1 MPDRVMA
8 GPSGKAGTR
17 VRHQPV
23 RKPLCAS
30 FGLAQQQPRA
40 HAVAAVWET
49 CTICGQI
56 DAGKPVFTNISRYLL
71 RLLDADSTPIEVS
84 GDPTGNCQTVSSLLG
99 ASNPIRLPGSL
110 CVKVFRCGRVNAAL
124 QEIGILA
131 MLSRLSIR
139 TKLVALVS
147 ILLVTLTA
155 MGLFAVMEMRAI
167 NAAAQAIK
175 TSWLPS
181 IRLVGELRTQSARYR
196 AVLRD
201 YLTEP
206 DDKFMADI
214 QRNLDARAKD
224 YETANKAY
232 EPLISSPQEAALYQE
247 LSATWKSFR
256 EAADEV
262 IAHARKR
269 ETAQAREV
277 NAKRATVAGRSMDA
291 VLAKIVEMNDK
302 GAAAAGQHAENTYD
316 MAFRIVLAALVAM
329 VLAGLCAAVLIVRD
343 VARGI
348 GSVLTPMRALATGDL
363 TTQVPHQ
370 GENTEIGQ
378 IADTVQVFKDAMIAK
393 KAADEAAAA
402 EADVKMRRAEMLDKA
417 TGSFEGMIGELI
429 SSLSSAST
437 EMEATASTLTNA
449 ADNTRQL
456 SSEAANAS
464 HDVSESIQSTAT
476 ATEEITSSVKEIG
489 RQVLESSRVAQVA
502 VQQAEKT
509 DSSIAELSQAANRIG
524 DVVKLITAIADQ
536 TNLLA
541 LNATIEA
548 ARAGEAGRGFA
559 VVASEVKALAAQT
572 AKATDEITAQISD
585 MQIATGDSVVTIKEI
600 SATINLMSEISST
613 IAAAVEE
620 QGAATQEIAR
630 NVQQA
635 AELSMR
641 VATNITDVDR
651 SNGET
656 GAASAQVL
664 SAAQSLSKESNHLQ
678 MEVRN
683 FLSTIRAA

>member
-1 MPDRVMA
+1 
-8 GPSGKAGTR
+8 
-17 VRHQPV
+17 
-23 RKPLCAS
+23 
-30 FGLAQQQPRA
+30 
-40 HAVAAVWET
+40 
-49 CTICGQI
+49 
-56 DAGKPVFTNISRYLL
+56 
-71 RLLDADSTPIEVS
+71 
-84 GDPTGNCQTVSSLLG
+84 
-99 ASNPIRLPGSL
+99 
-110 CVKVFRCGRVNAAL
+110 
-124 QEIGILA
+124 

-139 TKLVALVS
+139 TKLIALVS
-147 ILLVTLTA
+147 ILLVALTA
-155 MGLFAVMEMRAI
+155 MGLFAIMEMRAI
-167 NAAAQAIK
+167 NASAQDIK
-175 TSWLPS
+175 NSWLPS
-181 IRLVGELRTQSARYR
+181 VRLVGELRTQSARYR

-206 DDKFMADI
+206 DEKFMADI

-232 EPLISSPQEAALYQE
+232 EPLISSPQEAALYKE
-247 LSATWKSFR
+247 LSATWKTFR

-262 IAHARKR
+262 VAHARKR
-269 ETAQAREV
+269 ETAQARAV
-277 NAKRATVAGRSMDA
+277 NAQRATVAGRSMDA
-291 VLAKIVEMNDK
+291 VLTKLVELNDN
-302 GAAAAGQHAENTYD
+302 GAAASGQKAEHAYD
-316 MAFRIVLAALVAM
+316 MAFRIVLAALIAM
-329 VLAGLCAAVLIVRD
+329 VLTGLCAAVLIVRD

-363 TTQVPHQ
+363 TTLVPHQ
-370 GENTEIGQ
+370 GESTEIGQ

-509 DSSIAELSQAANRIG
+509 DSSIAVLSQAANRIG

>member
-1 MPDRVMA
+1 
-8 GPSGKAGTR
+8 
-17 VRHQPV
+17 
-23 RKPLCAS
+23 
-30 FGLAQQQPRA
+30 
-40 HAVAAVWET
+40 
-49 CTICGQI
+49 
-56 DAGKPVFTNISRYLL
+56 
-71 RLLDADSTPIEVS
+71 
-84 GDPTGNCQTVSSLLG
+84 
-99 ASNPIRLPGSL
+99 
-110 CVKVFRCGRVNAAL
+110 
-124 QEIGILA
+124 

-139 TKLVALVS
+139 TKLIALVS
-147 ILLVTLTA
+147 ILLVALTA
-155 MGLFAVMEMRAI
+155 MGLFAIVEMRSI
-167 NAAAQAIK
+167 NASAQVIK
-175 TSWLPS
+175 NSWLPS
-181 IRLVGELRTQSARYR
+181 VRLVGELRTQSARYR
-196 AVLRD
+196 AVLRH

-206 DDKFMADI
+206 DEKFMADI

-224 YETANKAY
+224 YDTANKAY
-232 EPLISSPQEAALYQE
+232 EPLISSPQEAALYKE
-247 LSATWKSFR
+247 LSATWKTFR

-269 ETAQAREV
+269 ETAQARAV
-277 NAKRATVAGRSMDA
+277 NAQRATVAGRSMDA
-291 VLAKIVEMNDK
+291 VLTKLVELNDS
-302 GAAAAGQHAENTYD
+302 GAAASGQKAENAYD
-316 MAFRIVLAALVAM
+316 AAFRIVLVALVAM

-363 TTQVPHQ
+363 TTEVPHQ
-370 GENTEIGQ
+370 GESTEIGQ

-402 EADVKMRRAEMLDKA
+402 EAGVKMRRAEMLDKA
-417 TGSFEGMIGELI
+417 TGNFEGMIGELI

-456 SSEAANAS
+456 SSAAADAS

-683 FLSTIRAA
+683 FLTTIRAA

>member
-1 MPDRVMA
+1 
-8 GPSGKAGTR
+8 
-17 VRHQPV
+17 
-23 RKPLCAS
+23 
-30 FGLAQQQPRA
+30 
-40 HAVAAVWET
+40 
-49 CTICGQI
+49 
-56 DAGKPVFTNISRYLL
+56 
-71 RLLDADSTPIEVS
+71 
-84 GDPTGNCQTVSSLLG
+84 
-99 ASNPIRLPGSL
+99 
-110 CVKVFRCGRVNAAL
+110 
-124 QEIGILA
+124 

-139 TKLVALVS
+139 SKLVALVS
-147 ILLVTLTA
+147 LLLVALTA
-155 MGLFAVMEMRAI
+155 MGLFAIVEMRAI
-167 NAAAQAIK
+167 NASAQDIK

-181 IRLVGELRTQSARYR
+181 VRLVGELRTQSARYR

-224 YETANKAY
+224 YDTANKAY
-232 EPLISSPQEAALYQE
+232 EPLVSSPAEAALYKD
-247 LSATWKSFR
+247 LSATWKTFR
-256 EAADEV
+256 DAADEV

-269 ETAQAREV
+269 ETAQARAV
-277 NAKRATVAGRSMDA
+277 NADRATVAGRSMDA
-291 VLAKIVEMNDK
+291 VLAKLVELNDK
-302 GAAAAGQHAENTYD
+302 GAAISGQKAENDYE
-316 MAFRIVLAALVAM
+316 MAFRIVLAALVM
-329 VLAGLCAAVLIVRD
+329 MGLAGLTAAVLIVRD
-343 VARGI
+343 VASGI
-348 GSVLTPMRALATGDL
+348 NSVLTPMRALANGDL
-363 TTQVPHQ
+363 AAEVPHQ
-370 GENTEIGQ
+370 GESTEVGQ
-378 IADTVQVFKDAMIAK
+378 IADTVQVFKEAMIAK
-393 KAADEAAAA
+393 KAADETAAA
-402 EADVKMRRAEMLDKA
+402 EASVKMRRAEMLDKA
-417 TGSFEGMIGELI
+417 TSSFEGMIGELI

-437 EMEATASTLTNA
+437 EMEATANTLTNA

-456 SSEAANAS
+456 SSAAANAS

-476 ATEEITSSVKEIG
+476 ATEEITSSVQEIG

-548 ARAGEAGRGFA
+548 ARAGDAGRGFA

-600 SATINLMSEISST
+600 SSTINLMSEISST

-620 QGAATQEIAR
+620 QSAATQEIAR

-641 VATNITDVDR
+641 VAANITDVDR

>member
-1 MPDRVMA
+1 
-8 GPSGKAGTR
+8 
-17 VRHQPV
+17 
-23 RKPLCAS
+23 
-30 FGLAQQQPRA
+30 
-40 HAVAAVWET
+40 
-49 CTICGQI
+49 
-56 DAGKPVFTNISRYLL
+56 
-71 RLLDADSTPIEVS
+71 
-84 GDPTGNCQTVSSLLG
+84 
-99 ASNPIRLPGSL
+99 
-110 CVKVFRCGRVNAAL
+110 
-124 QEIGILA
+124 

-139 TKLVALVS
+139 TKLIALVS
-147 ILLVTLTA
+147 ILLVALTA
-155 MGLFAVMEMRAI
+155 MGVFAIVEMRAI
-167 NAAAQAIK
+167 NASAQVIK
-175 TSWLPS
+175 NSWLPS
-181 IRLVGELRTQSARYR
+181 VRLVGELRTQSARYR

-214 QRNLDARAKD
+214 QRNLDARARD
-224 YETANKAY
+224 YDTANKAY
-232 EPLISSPQEAALYQE
+232 EPMISSPQEAALYKE
-247 LSATWKSFR
+247 LSATWKTFR

-269 ETAQAREV
+269 ETAQARAV
-277 NAKRATVAGRSMDA
+277 NAQRATVAGRSMDA
-291 VLAKIVEMNDK
+291 VLTKLVELNDN
-302 GAAAAGQHAENTYD
+302 GAAASGLKAENDYE
-316 MAFRIVLAALVAM
+316 MAFRIVLAALIAM

-370 GENTEIGQ
+370 GESTEIGQ

-402 EADVKMRRAEMLDKA
+402 EAAVKMRRAEMLDKA

-456 SSEAANAS
+456 SSAAANAS

-509 DSSIAELSQAANRIG
+509 DTSIAVLSQAANRIG

-600 SATINLMSEISST
+600 SSTINLMSEISST

-635 AELSMR
+635 AELSIR

>member
-1 MPDRVMA
+1 
-8 GPSGKAGTR
+8 
-17 VRHQPV
+17 
-23 RKPLCAS
+23 
-30 FGLAQQQPRA
+30 
-40 HAVAAVWET
+40 
-49 CTICGQI
+49 
-56 DAGKPVFTNISRYLL
+56 
-71 RLLDADSTPIEVS
+71 
-84 GDPTGNCQTVSSLLG
+84 
-99 ASNPIRLPGSL
+99 
-110 CVKVFRCGRVNAAL
+110 
-124 QEIGILA
+124 

-139 TKLVALVS
+139 TKLIALVS
-147 ILLVTLTA
+147 ILLVALTA
-155 MGLFAVMEMRAI
+155 MGLFAIVEMRSI
-167 NAAAQAIK
+167 NASAQVIK
-175 TSWLPS
+175 NSWLPS
-181 IRLVGELRTQSARYR
+181 VRLVGELRTQSARYR

-206 DDKFMADI
+206 DEKFMADI

-224 YETANKAY
+224 YDTANKAY
-232 EPLISSPQEAALYQE
+232 EPLISSPQEAALYKE
-247 LSATWKSFR
+247 LSATWKTFR

-269 ETAQAREV
+269 ETAQARAV
-277 NAKRATVAGRSMDA
+277 NAQRATIAGRSMDA
-291 VLAKIVEMNDK
+291 VLTKLVELNDS
-302 GAAAAGQHAENTYD
+302 GAAASGQKAENAYD
-316 MAFRIVLAALVAM
+316 AAFRIVLVALVAM

-363 TTQVPHQ
+363 TTEVPHQ
-370 GENTEIGQ
+370 GESTEIGQ

-402 EADVKMRRAEMLDKA
+402 EAGVKMRRAEMLDKA
-417 TGSFEGMIGELI
+417 TGNFEGMIGELI

-456 SSEAANAS
+456 SSAAADAS

-548 ARAGEAGRGFA
+548 ARAGEAGRGFV

-683 FLSTIRAA
+683 FLTTIRAA

>member
-1 MPDRVMA
+1 
-8 GPSGKAGTR
+8 
-17 VRHQPV
+17 
-23 RKPLCAS
+23 
-30 FGLAQQQPRA
+30 
-40 HAVAAVWET
+40 
-49 CTICGQI
+49 
-56 DAGKPVFTNISRYLL
+56 
-71 RLLDADSTPIEVS
+71 
-84 GDPTGNCQTVSSLLG
+84 
-99 ASNPIRLPGSL
+99 
-110 CVKVFRCGRVNAAL
+110 
-124 QEIGILA
+124 

-139 TKLVALVS
+139 TKLIALVS
-147 ILLVTLTA
+147 ILLVALTA
-155 MGLFAVMEMRAI
+155 MGLFAIVEMRSI
-167 NAAAQAIK
+167 NASAQVIK
-175 TSWLPS
+175 NSWLPS
-181 IRLVGELRTQSARYR
+181 VRLVGELRTQSARYR

-206 DDKFMADI
+206 DEKFMADI

-224 YETANKAY
+224 YDTANKAY
-232 EPLISSPQEAALYQE
+232 EPLISSPQEAALYKE
-247 LSATWKSFR
+247 LSATWKTFR

-269 ETAQAREV
+269 ETAQARAV
-277 NAKRATVAGRSMDA
+277 NAQRATIAGRSMDA
-291 VLAKIVEMNDK
+291 VLTKLVELNDN
-302 GAAAAGQHAENTYD
+302 GAAASGQKAENAYD
-316 MAFRIVLAALVAM
+316 AAFRIVLVALVAM

-343 VARGI
+343 FARGI

-363 TTQVPHQ
+363 TTEVPHQ
-370 GENTEIGQ
+370 GESTEIGQ

-402 EADVKMRRAEMLDKA
+402 EAGVKMRRAEMLDKA
-417 TGSFEGMIGELI
+417 TGNFEGMIGELI

-456 SSEAANAS
+456 SSAAADAS

-502 VQQAEKT
+502 VQHAEKT

-683 FLSTIRAA
+683 FLTTIRAA

>member
-1 MPDRVMA
+1 
-8 GPSGKAGTR
+8 
-17 VRHQPV
+17 
-23 RKPLCAS
+23 
-30 FGLAQQQPRA
+30 
-40 HAVAAVWET
+40 
-49 CTICGQI
+49 
-56 DAGKPVFTNISRYLL
+56 
-71 RLLDADSTPIEVS
+71 
-84 GDPTGNCQTVSSLLG
+84 
-99 ASNPIRLPGSL
+99 
-110 CVKVFRCGRVNAAL
+110 
-124 QEIGILA
+124 

-139 TKLVALVS
+139 TKLIALVS
-147 ILLVTLTA
+147 ILLVALTA
-155 MGLFAVMEMRAI
+155 MGLFAIVEMRSI
-167 NAAAQAIK
+167 NASAQVIK
-175 TSWLPS
+175 NSWLPS
-181 IRLVGELRTQSARYR
+181 VRLVGELRTQSARYR

-206 DDKFMADI
+206 DEKFMADI

-224 YETANKAY
+224 YDTANKAY
-232 EPLISSPQEAALYQE
+232 EPLISSPQEAALYKE
-247 LSATWKSFR
+247 LSATWKTFR

-269 ETAQAREV
+269 ETAQARAV
-277 NAKRATVAGRSMDA
+277 NAQRATVAGRSMDA
-291 VLAKIVEMNDK
+291 VLTKLVELNDS
-302 GAAAAGQHAENTYD
+302 GAAASGQKAENAYD
-316 MAFRIVLAALVAM
+316 AAFRIVLVALVAM

-363 TTQVPHQ
+363 TTEVPHQ
-370 GENTEIGQ
+370 GESTEIGQ

-402 EADVKMRRAEMLDKA
+402 EAGVKMRRAEMLDKA
-417 TGSFEGMIGELI
+417 TGNFEGMIGELI

-456 SSEAANAS
+456 SSAAADAS

-683 FLSTIRAA
+683 FLTTIRAA

>member
-1 MPDRVMA
+1 
-8 GPSGKAGTR
+8 
-17 VRHQPV
+17 
-23 RKPLCAS
+23 
-30 FGLAQQQPRA
+30 
-40 HAVAAVWET
+40 
-49 CTICGQI
+49 
-56 DAGKPVFTNISRYLL
+56 
-71 RLLDADSTPIEVS
+71 
-84 GDPTGNCQTVSSLLG
+84 
-99 ASNPIRLPGSL
+99 
-110 CVKVFRCGRVNAAL
+110 
-124 QEIGILA
+124 

-139 TKLVALVS
+139 TKLIALVS
-147 ILLVTLTA
+147 ILLVALTA
-155 MGLFAVMEMRAI
+155 MGVFAIVEMRAI
-167 NAAAQAIK
+167 NASAQVIK
-175 TSWLPS
+175 NSWLPS
-181 IRLVGELRTQSARYR
+181 VRLVGELRTQSARYR

-206 DDKFMADI
+206 DEKFMADI
-214 QRNLDARAKD
+214 QRNLDARARD
-224 YETANKAY
+224 YDTANKAY
-232 EPLISSPQEAALYQE
+232 EPMISSPQEAALYKE
-247 LSATWKSFR
+247 LSATWKTFR

-269 ETAQAREV
+269 ETAQARAV
-277 NAKRATVAGRSMDA
+277 NAQRATVAGRSMDA
-291 VLAKIVEMNDK
+291 VLTKLVELNDN
-302 GAAAAGQHAENTYD
+302 GAAASGLKAENDYE
-316 MAFRIVLAALVAM
+316 MAFRIVLAALIAM

-370 GENTEIGQ
+370 GESTEIGQ

-402 EADVKMRRAEMLDKA
+402 EAAIKMRRAEMLDKA

-456 SSEAANAS
+456 SSAAANAS

-476 ATEEITSSVKEIG
+476 ATEEITSSVQEIG

-509 DSSIAELSQAANRIG
+509 DTSIAALSQAANRIG

-600 SATINLMSEISST
+600 SSTINLMSEISST

-635 AELSMR
+635 AQLSMR